1 MAIAPPP
8 LISNKR
14 GRDSGNNQANTSEES
29 DKRLKPGTSEEPDTS
44 KEPDKR
50 LSRRVDGCVKTMEGS
65 LKEIGDFTRDRTSNQ
80 IVAVAYRELLLSL
93 LIKVKAAE
101 LPESEQTCIML
112 HVLQH
117 AQRKFRQAA
126 LRYEYAKD
134 FQKHVFGT
142 ILHATE
148 NENSVF
154 HMVTHLDLCG
164 AFIETMKK
172 VIYSNPD
179 LPTSMWG

>member
-1 MAIAPPP
+1 
-8 LISNKR
+8 
-14 GRDSGNNQANTSEES
+14 
-29 DKRLKPGTSEEPDTS
+29 
-44 KEPDKR
+44 
-50 LSRRVDGCVKTMEGS
+50 
-65 LKEIGDFTRDRTSNQ
+65 
-80 IVAVAYRELLLSL
+80 
-93 LIKVKAAE
+93 
-101 LPESEQTCIML
+101 ML

-134 FQKHVFGT
+134 FQNHVFGT

-154 HMVTHLDLCG
+154 DIVEQLG
-164 AFIETMKK
+164 IGKAFIQTLKELM
-172 VIYSNPD
+172 YSNTD